1 MDSNEVK
8 LHFLDYWRVIR
19 VRWGLIALVFLLV
32 VISATVTVSFLPK
45 EYFAKVT
52 MEVKSDEN
60 RGFNPNGGGSG
71 FVYNPQFVATQF
83 QILRKTEILYP
94 VIDQLQLIKAFSGD
108 GPQRSKQEVFN
119 MVVGDLD
126 MQEVRNTSLI
136 EVGVWNTD
144 PVMASNIANTIAVVY
159 RSKRL
164 EDLQS
169 SLERS
174 LQQYTDE
181 VKKQEK
187 LVTDAAVELAKIR
200 VRDQINDPDPDNP
213 TVQFTAAGAGT
224 GDPERAVLEQ
234 RLKVKEAENQIQTIE
249 KLKPE
254 ELISVYKVI
263 GITDDTITSQMP
275 ILQQLVAEEAN
286 MLNSGIGERHPRVNA
301 LRAKKAAINGMLA
314 GALETLRKTQGT
326 RLVYEK
332 EKLASL
338 EENYQS
344 WLKKTIDERNSG
356 SNYAAAKATY
366 NQAKRI
372 LANAQDALSKARM
385 EKVVDIEPVK
395 IRQKAEPPVAPG
407 RPAVTRYILLSC
419 VIGLIVGIALAFFI
433 EYLDTSVKTLEDLE
447 KFLQLPVLAV
457 IPRGIPML
465 IRVPGEHPDTEAYR
479 IMKANLE
486 FNKPTPDAK
495 TVTMISAGPGEGKST
510 TLNNLAFTCAKA
522 AHYNVLVVDADL
534 RRPAQ
539 HTFFETDN
547 SLGLADFLQ
556 GKATIDQITRPT
568 KIDNLSF
575 IPAGKLPEDTAG
587 ILSGPL
593 MKEFINQVRGEYDMI
608 FFDSPP
614 ILGVSDGSVLASVV
628 DMVVIVVQHRRFP
641 RNMLQRVKHAVTQVG
656 GATAGVVLNNVDTR
670 HDEGYSYYNAYQDYY
685 APKRGERRPAATPA
699 VAAASKANGH
709 APVAAPPVHHNDDGA
724 DY

>member
-60 RGFNPNGGGSG
+60 RGFTPGGGAGG
-71 FVYNPQFVATQF
+71 FIYNPQFVATQF

-94 VIDQLQLIKAFSGD
+94 VIDQLGLIKAFSGD
-108 GPQRSKQEVFN
+108 GPPRTKQDVFFSLVN
-119 MVVGDLD
+119 DLD

-136 EVGVWNTD
+136 EVGVWNMD
-144 PVMASNIANTIAVVY
+144 ANMAANIANTIAVVY
-159 RSKRL
+159 RNKRL

-200 VRDQINDPDPDNP
+200 VRDKINDPDPENP
-213 TVQFTAAGAGT
+213 AVQFTAAGAGT
-224 GDPERAVLEQ
+224 GDPEKAVLEQ
-234 RLKVKEAENQIQTIE
+234 RLKVKESENQIQTIE

-263 GITDDTITSQMP
+263 GVTEDTITSQMP
-275 ILQQLVAEEAN
+275 ILQNLVVEEAN
-286 MLNSGIGERHPRVNA
+286 ILHSGIGENHPRVKA
-301 LRAKKAAINGMLA
+301 LRARKAAINNLLA
-314 GALETLRKTQGT
+314 GALETLRKTQAT
-326 RLVYEK
+326 RLSYER
-332 EKLASL
+332 EKLVSL
-338 EENYQS
+338 EENYKN
-344 WLKKTIDERNSG
+344 WLDKTITERNTG
-356 SNYAAAKATY
+356 SDYAAAKATY

-372 LANAQDALSKARM
+372 LASAQDALSKARM
-385 EKVVDIEPVK
+385 EKMIDIEPVK
-395 IRQKAEPPVAPG
+395 IRQKAEPPGAPG
-407 RPAVTRYILLSC
+407 RPAVGRYILLSC
-419 VIGLIVGIALAFFI
+419 VVGLIVGVLLAFFI

-465 IRVPGEHPDTEAYR
+465 VRIPGEHPDTEAYR

-510 TLNNLAFTCAKA
+510 TLNNLAFTCAKGG
-522 AHYNVLVVDADL
+522 YNVLVVDADL

-539 HTFFETDN
+539 HNFFETDN
-547 SLGLADFLQ
+547 ALGLADFLQ
-556 GKATIDQITRPT
+556 NKATVDQITRPT

-575 IPAGKLPEDTAG
+575 VPAGKLPEDTAG
-587 ILSGPL
+587 ILSGAL
-593 MKEFINQVRGEYDMI
+593 MKQFISQVRGEYDMI

-685 APKRGERRPAATPA
+685 APKRGERRPVATT
-699 VAAASKANGH
+699 AAAALKSNGH
-709 APVAAPPVHHNDDGA
+709 APVPAPHVHRHDDGA